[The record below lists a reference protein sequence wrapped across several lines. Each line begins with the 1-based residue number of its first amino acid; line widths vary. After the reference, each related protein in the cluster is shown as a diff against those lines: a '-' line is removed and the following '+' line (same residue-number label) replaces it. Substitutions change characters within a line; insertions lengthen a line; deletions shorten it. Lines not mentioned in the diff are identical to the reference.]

1 MAIVVPESESEILRS
16 STILLIRLEDVQ
28 PGPWI
33 KEEVGVLLRRDVTMK
48 VVIEEVL
55 KGEVEQQVN
64 QPFDF
69 KVQQRGTGG
78 FRVTDYYGLWSMVQL
93 TDGIKYVAFC
103 HGPSRDARLLLNEEN
118 CEQLVSPEGALEDTR
133 AAMVLEKA
141 DSFDVL
147 SAAAGGKHGQ
157 VFARYVAAR
166 MKQPQTAAPLPAQ
179 PEFALRTVASPSD
192 EAFESLMTLL
202 ESPQTTDE
210 AREAYLTSLY
220 EEVTMKATTSDEQVS
235 RLVRALFRLLTMLEA
250 QSLHENIK
258 QVYLPNLLGLK
269 NPPVRYSAADV
280 FQDQNDERLAALAF
294 LKQARAVSSQLIQW
308 LEG

>member
-210 AREAYLTSLY
+210 ARQAYLTSLY